1 MGGHVPPA
9 VAIEQFRPA
18 SSRRPAIVTVVVL
31 VAVALTVWLG
41 FRATHQDPPI
51 PSAAPSPTVPAASGH
66 AANQNSDSIPFVN
79 QYDNAQ
85 GVWTIDRVTWSGP
98 SVVLTM
104 TITVS
109 QGNQVL
115 GFFAFTNADTSQAY
129 EAQPSGRADDLVGR
143 VVRAGQEITG
153 TVTFAMPDAESTVF
167 LVDSSGRQVTALL
180 IPA

>member
-9 VAIEQFRPA
+9 VAIDQFQPA

-51 PSAAPSPTVPAASGH
+51 PSAAPSPTAPAATH
-66 AANQNSDSIPFVN
+66 AATSQNSDSIPFVN
-79 QYDNAQ
+79 TFDNAQ
-85 GVWTIDRVTWSGP
+85 GVWTIDKVSWSGP
-98 SVVLTM
+98 RVVLTM
-104 TITVS
+104 TISVS
-109 QGNQVL
+109 QGQQLL
-115 GFFAFTNADTSQAY
+115 GFFAFTNNDTSQAY
-129 EAQPSGRADDLVGR
+129 EAQPTGAPDDLVGR
-143 VVRAGQEITG
+143 VVRAGQKITG

-180 IPA
+180 ISA